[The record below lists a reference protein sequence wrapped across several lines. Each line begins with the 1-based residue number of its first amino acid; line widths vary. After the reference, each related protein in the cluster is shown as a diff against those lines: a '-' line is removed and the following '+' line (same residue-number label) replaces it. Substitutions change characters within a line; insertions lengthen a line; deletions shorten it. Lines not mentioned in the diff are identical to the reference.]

1 MNDGDVVMKRL
12 KWIGIVVAV
21 VLASFLVLSYA
32 GGLSAQQTGAKRTVL
47 TQMDLSGIPGH
58 EGVMV
63 VTELAPGAKEP
74 RHTHPGDLFA
84 YVLEGTITVSMEGKP
99 TATGKQGEV
108 LGGPA
113 GTVHSGENT
122 GKAPVK
128 VLVTF
133 VVEKGKPLTTPAQ

>member
-1 MNDGDVVMKRL
+1 MKRS
-12 KWIGIVVAV
+12 KWIGVAMAVVVVAL
-21 VLASFLVLSYA
+21 LAVSYP
-32 GGLSAQQTGAKRTVL
+32 GGVPAQQPGAKRTVL

-74 RHTHPGDLFA
+74 RHTHPGDIFA
-84 YVLEGTITVSMEGKP
+84 FVQEGTITVSMEGKP
-99 TATGKQGEV
+99 TATVKQGEV
-108 LGGPA
+108 FVVPA
-113 GTVHSGENT
+113 GTVHSGENA
-122 GKAPVK
+122 GKTPVK

>member
-1 MNDGDVVMKRL
+1 
-12 KWIGIVVAV
+12 
-21 VLASFLVLSYA
+21 
-32 GGLSAQQTGAKRTVL
+32 
-47 TQMDLSGIPGH
+47 MDLSGIPGH

-99 TATGKQGEV
+99 TATVKQGEIFV
-108 LGGPA
+108 VPA

-122 GKAPVK
+122 GKTPVK

-133 VVEKGKPLTTPAQ
+133 VVEKGKPLTTPVQ

>member
-1 MNDGDVVMKRL
+1 MKRS
-12 KWIGIVVAV
+12 KWIGVAV
-21 VLASFLVLSYA
+21 AVLLVAFLALSYA
-32 GGLSAQQTGAKRTVL
+32 DAVPAQQPGAKRTVL

-74 RHTHPGDLFA
+74 RHTHPGDIFA
-84 YVLEGTITVSMEGKP
+84 FVQEGTITVSMEGKS
-99 TATGKQGEV
+99 TATVKQGEV
-108 LGGPA
+108 FIVPA

-122 GKAPVK
+122 GKTPVK
-128 VLVTF
+128 ILITF

>member
-1 MNDGDVVMKRL
+1 MKRL
-12 KWIGIVVAV
+12 KWIGVVVAV
-21 VLASFLVLSYA
+21 VVVALLALPYP
-32 GGLSAQQTGAKRTVL
+32 GGVSAQQTGAKRTVL

-74 RHTHPGDLFA
+74 RHTHPGDIFA
-84 YVLEGTITVSMEGKP
+84 FVQEGTITVSMEGKP
-99 TATGKQGEV
+99 TATVKQGEV
-108 LGGPA
+108 FVVPA

-122 GKAPVK
+122 GKTPVK

-133 VVEKGKPLTTPAQ
+133 VVEKGKPLTTPVQ

>member
-1 MNDGDVVMKRL
+1 MKRS
-12 KWIGIVVAV
+12 KWIGVAVAV
-21 VLASFLVLSYA
+21 VVVSFLALSYA
-32 GGLSAQQTGAKRTVL
+32 GGVSAQQPGAKRTVL

-74 RHTHPGDLFA
+74 RHTHPGDIFA
-84 YVLEGTITVSMEGKP
+84 FVQEGTITVTMEGKP
-99 TATGKQGEV
+99 TATVKQGEV
-108 LGGPA
+108 FIVPA

-122 GKAPVK
+122 GKTPVK

-133 VVEKGKPLTTPAQ
+133 VVEKGKPLTTPVQ

>member
-1 MNDGDVVMKRL
+1 MKLL
-12 KWIGIVVAV
+12 KWMGVVVAV
-21 VLASFLVLSYA
+21 VLVSFLALSYA
-32 GGLSAQQTGAKRTVL
+32 GGAPAQQTGAKRTVL

-99 TATGKQGEV
+99 SATVKQGEV
-108 LGGPA
+108 FVVPA

-122 GKAPVK
+122 GRTPVK